1 MYMTSTESTCISD
14 MPRRLRGGEEEET
27 KVNYAKMQDLIK
39 TLTEMPKEDEE
50 KIESWKEDNFRKKQ
64 EEKTEEEKRVE
75 SLSPEEYEK
84 NVENEWLRDLE
95 IDFVVF
101 CNNFCY
107 MCSHFLVLFNS
118 PILQCVKL
126 NSITSLKL
134 LNFMKC
140 WTVVTTTNHL
150 KLVIGMLIAWRKLE
164 KGEKQHGY

>member
-1 MYMTSTESTCISD
+1 MFGLALSIKIVANYCYSLGYYHHARDLYLFGRGDVQDKLKKKRVIPSYKMYMTSTESTCISD

-27 KVNYAKMQDLIK
+27 KVNYAKMKDLIK

-95 IDFVVF
+95 IDFVV
-101 CNNFCY
+101 CNNFFY
-107 MCSHFLVLFNS
+107 LFIFS
-118 PILQCVKL
+118 CFI
-126 NSITSLKL
+126 
-134 LNFMKC
+134 
-140 WTVVTTTNHL
+140 
-150 KLVIGMLIAWRKLE
+150 E
-164 KGEKQHGY
+164 